1 MGSKLKLRIMLTTL
15 LLLLGVGGYW
25 YMSTRESDP
34 MEVVALI
41 QKNINPKDGSI
52 MDYAGDINFRGM
64 ESVGYELIGDDKV
77 RIYFGDL
84 QFTMDEDD
92 LLDEKLQAS
101 LAHIGFNIER
111 NKKTGK
117 YIVKYKGEKVK
128 LFGEHTSKKKD
139 TDSGLNNKDTDKK

>member
-1 MGSKLKLRIMLTTL
+1 
-15 LLLLGVGGYW
+15 
-25 YMSTRESDP
+25 MSTRESDP

-52 MDYAGDINFRGM
+52 LDYAGDINYRGI
-64 ESVGYELIGDDKV
+64 ESVGYELIGDEKV

-92 LLDEKLQAS
+92 LMDEQLKAS
-101 LAHIGFNIER
+101 LAHIGFSIER

-117 YIVKYKGEKVK
+117 YIVKYKGEQVK
-128 LFGEHTSKKKD
+128 LFGEHTSKKKGEDNGLDNSD
-139 TDSGLNNKDTDKK
+139 TKKRK